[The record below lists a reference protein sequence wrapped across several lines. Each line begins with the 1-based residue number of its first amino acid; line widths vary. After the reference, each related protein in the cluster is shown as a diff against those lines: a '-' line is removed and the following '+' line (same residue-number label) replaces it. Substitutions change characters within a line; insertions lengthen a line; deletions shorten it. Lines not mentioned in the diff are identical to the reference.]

1 MLYKYLSNWGNEEEG
16 LSCLKCLPFQA
27 CHIMV
32 FKSHSLGGKEE
43 IMINHAHFCATLNPF
58 SRFERGRKRNQHP
71 RVTGDLER
79 VLGDNYS
86 FYSNVGST
94 AQL

>member
-1 MLYKYLSNWGNEEEG
+1 
-16 LSCLKCLPFQA
+16 
-27 CHIMV
+27 
-32 FKSHSLGGKEE
+32 
-43 IMINHAHFCATLNPF
+43 MINHAHFCDTLKPF